1 MENNNQYIIAAE
13 NLLTAL
19 SNQSQ
24 SVIKQN
30 LARFYKSQ
38 KDKDAL
44 VTNISPELLSR
55 RYQDL
60 RSLTTSMTTTGCDL
74 KEHSQASDIAGQIYD
89 MLVIQLP
96 HTVSEKIP
104 HDEYKEICMRTLDE
118 VNYAPALTRKLPPIK
133 PENISVS
140 KVLNSRAQNY
150 LLRFQFDNEFVLL
163 DKDGNLID
171 ASDSRLVEIAGK
183 LFLEKYNM
191 LYIHNSKYT
200 VIDLYD
206 IAIDKSPEVAELAD
220 YLGQKTPEKERQL

>member
-96 HTVSEKIP
+96 HTISETVP
-104 HDEYKEICMRTLDE
+104 MTEYKRFCEYDP
-118 VNYAPALTRKLPPIK
+118 VYWGNALTLKKPLPS
-133 PENISVS
+133 PEHVSVS
-140 KVLNSRAQNY
+140 KVLDSKTQEY
-150 LLRFQFDNEFVLL
+150 LLRFQFDNDTVLL
-163 DKDGNLID
+163 DKSGNLIE
-171 ASDSRLVEIAGK
+171 ASDPRLVKSANN
-183 LFLEKYNM
+183 LFLKKYNANY
-191 LYIHNSKYT
+191 LHTSKLT
-200 VIDLYD
+200 VIDIYD